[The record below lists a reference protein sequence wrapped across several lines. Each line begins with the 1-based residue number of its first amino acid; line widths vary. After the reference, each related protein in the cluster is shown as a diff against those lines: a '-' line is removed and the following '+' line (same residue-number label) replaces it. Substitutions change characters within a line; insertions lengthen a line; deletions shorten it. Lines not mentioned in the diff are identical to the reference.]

1 MIRAELVDSSQYT
14 GRNQR
19 MMSITSRLEEFPVAW
34 IQIDTPV
41 FAEYVQALCL
51 PNPICD
57 LIIGNIPG
65 VHPEILGNSGR
76 NTAREED
83 FEVKTS
89 MYNESDG
96 NTRFDPYANEICGR
110 EEAVKKLPVKEEIEV
125 IGGAVQTRE
134 GRIRETHPLK
144 PLLIHG
150 NLEYQQCSPKQFKEA
165 QTQDPSL
172 DRFFEWAKEPFQGN
186 NSQVKWFE
194 MDGDLL
200 VRRYKRPEDGI
211 LLRQVLVPKKLRNEV
226 LRLGHEGILAGH
238 LGIKKSSDRILTNF
252 YWPGIL
258 GDIRRYC
265 QSCDICQ
272 RTVDKGSVRKAP
284 VQSVPW
290 VHIPFDKVAIDLI
303 GPLHPVTNRGK
314 RYILTVVDYATRY
327 PEAVPLEKIDTESIA
342 EALIGIFSR
351 VGFPREI
358 LSDNGSQ
365 FVSQVMKEVTRL
377 ISVKQLFSSPYHPMA
392 NGLCEKC
399 NGTLKKMLIRMSN
412 EQPKEWDRFIEP
424 LLFAYREV
432 PQESTGFSPFE
443 LLYGRTL
450 RGPMSILRDLWT
462 KEGIDNEVITT
473 YQYVFDLRNRIED
486 TCTLARENL
495 LTAQQKYKKHFDKSA
510 RLRTMDIG
518 ERVLVM
524 LPTDHNKLLLRWK
537 GPYPIMEKVGVAD
550 YRIKI
555 GEQLRLF
562 HINMLRKYIDREPV
576 LCAVAAI
583 LDPVEC
589 PELEIKETPEL
600 GKETYLNVKIANELM
615 ESAARE
621 LRGLLKEYEEIFS
634 YVPGLTQ
641 LEEHFITL
649 NTNTTIRRK
658 SYPVPFAKVTEIETE
673 VKKMTTMG
681 IIEPSKSPF
690 LLSTASNQDV
700 RWITP
705 PCG

>member
-1 MIRAELVDSSQYT
+1 M
-14 GRNQR
+14 
-19 MMSITSRLEEFPVAW
+19 
-34 IQIDTPV
+34 
-41 FAEYVQALCL
+41 
-51 PNPICD
+51 
-57 LIIGNIPG
+57 
-65 VHPEILGNSGR
+65 
-76 NTAREED
+76 
-83 FEVKTS
+83 
-89 MYNESDG
+89 
-96 NTRFDPYANEICGR
+96 
-110 EEAVKKLPVKEEIEV
+110 

-134 GRIRETHPLK
+134 GRIRETYPLK

-150 NLEYQQCSPKQFKEA
+150 DLEYVQCSPKQFKEA

-186 NSQVKWFE
+186 NSQNKWFE

-211 LLRQVLVPKKLRNEV
+211 VLRQVLVPKKLRNEV

-314 RYILTVVDYATRY
+314 RYILTVVFYATRY

-358 LSDNGSQ
+358 LSDNGAQ

-392 NGLCEKC
+392 NGLCEKF

-432 PQESTGFSPFE
+432 PQESTGFAPFE

-462 KEGIDNEVITT
+462 KEGIDKEVITT

-495 LTAQQKYKKHFDKSA
+495 LTAQKMYKKHFDKSA
-510 RLRTMDIG
+510 RLRTLDIG
-518 ERVLVM
+518 ERALVM
-524 LPTDHNKLLLRWK
+524 LPTDHNKLLLGWK
-537 GPYPIMEKVGVAD
+537 GPYQIVEKIGVCD

-555 GEQLRLF
+555 GKHHRLF
-562 HINMLRKYIDREPV
+562 HINMLKKYIDREPI

-583 LDPVEC
+583 LYPMDC
-589 PELEIKETPEL
+589 PELEINEMPEI
-600 GKETYLNVKIANELM
+600 GKETYLNVPISDELM
-615 ESAARE
+615 ESPARE
-621 LRGLLKEYEEIFS
+621 LKRLLEEYEEIFS
-634 YVPGLTQ
+634 DIPGLTH

-649 NTNTTIRRK
+649 NTDAPIRKK
-658 SYPVPFAKVTEIETE
+658 SYPVPFAKVT
-673 VKKMTTMG
+673 
-681 IIEPSKSPF
+681 
-690 LLSTASNQDV
+690 
-700 RWITP
+700 
-705 PCG
+705 